1 MSERASV
8 PRRRGVSRIAWGR
21 EVWAT
26 LAAGAVLLLAL
37 VAAAAWIAAVNAD
50 ALGAARRAQLVRD
63 QVARIV
69 IATADAETGQRGY
82 LLTGSDTYLEP
93 YLQAAPK
100 LPAQLDQLVAAVSGE
115 GDTSRLAA
123 RLRSTVMA
131 KLDELGRTVAAAR
144 GGDRAAALARVTTGE
159 GQALM
164 QDVRE
169 ISAALTAEQGAEA
182 VRLTKAIQHRERVLV
197 GLDAAGVLLTAL
209 LAWSAALAIRRALRA
224 LRSAEADARRA
235 YAALQRTNSG
245 LEAEVGRRTAEIRA
259 INDEVQRFAYIV
271 SHDLRAPLVNIMG
284 FTGELET
291 TTRTLH
297 RHTAA
302 LATADGKLPSDLEEA
317 IEQDLP
323 EAIRFIRSST
333 DKMDRL
339 IGAILR
345 LSREGRRLLRPERIA
360 MDELVRA
367 ALDALA
373 HQVQE
378 AGAEVEVGSLPDLI
392 SDRLAVDQVVTN
404 LLDNALKYRDPARPL
419 RLMVRGQVLSAMAG
433 EPGSEMRLYEI
444 EDTGR
449 GIAERDR
456 ERVFELFRRAGGQ
469 GVPGEGVGL
478 AHVRALVRRLG
489 GRIEL
494 DSAPGRGSVFR
505 IHLPA
510 TPSQSLESGS

>member
-8 PRRRGVSRIAWGR
+8 LRRRGMSRVAWGR

-37 VAAAAWIAAVNAD
+37 VAAAVWIAAINAD
-50 ALGAARRAQLVRD
+50 ALGAARHAQMVRD
-63 QVARIV
+63 QIAAIV
-69 IATADAETGQRGY
+69 IATEGAETGQRGY
-82 LLTGSDTYLEP
+82 LLTGSDAYLDP
-93 YLQAAPK
+93 YVQAAPK
-100 LPAQLDQLVAAVSGE
+100 LPAQLDELVSAVSGN
-115 GDTSRLAA
+115 DDASRLAA
-123 RLRSTVMA
+123 SLRSAVLA
-131 KLDELGRTVAAAR
+131 KLDELERTVVAAR

-159 GQALM
+159 GRALM
-164 QDVRE
+164 EDIRE
-169 ISAALTAEQGAEA
+169 VSVALTAAQDAES
-182 VRLTKAIQHRERVLV
+182 VRLTKAIQHRERLLV
-197 GLDAAGVLLTAL
+197 GLDAAGVLLTVL
-209 LAWSAALAIRRALRA
+209 LAWFAGLVIRRALRA
-224 LRSAEADARRA
+224 LRSAEADARCA
-235 YAALQRTNSG
+235 YAALQRTNAG
-245 LEAEVGRRTAEIRA
+245 LEAEVTRRTAEIRA
-259 INDEVQRFAYIV
+259 ANDEVQRFAYIV

-284 FTGELET
+284 FTGELEAT
-291 TTRTLH
+291 ARTLD

-302 LATADGKLPSDLEEA
+302 LATAAGKLPSDLEEA

-345 LSREGRRLLRPERIA
+345 LSREGRRLLRPERVA
-360 MDELVRA
+360 MGELVGA

-373 HQVQE
+373 HQVQD
-378 AGAEVEVGSLPDLI
+378 AGAEVEIGSLPDLI
-392 SDRLAVDQVVTN
+392 SDRLAVEQVITN
-404 LLDNALKYRDPARPL
+404 LLDNALKYRDPVRPL
-419 RLMVRGQVLSAMAG
+419 RLTVRGQVLSARAG

-494 DSAPGRGSVFR
+494 ELRPWPRQRF
-505 IHLPA
+505 
-510 TPSQSLESGS
+510 